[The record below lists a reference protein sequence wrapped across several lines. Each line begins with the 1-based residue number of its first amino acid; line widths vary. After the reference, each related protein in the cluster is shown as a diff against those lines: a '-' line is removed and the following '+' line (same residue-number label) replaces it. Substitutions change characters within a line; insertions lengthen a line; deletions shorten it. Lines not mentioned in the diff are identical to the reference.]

1 MSRLLQPRGSHQP
14 GEACSDHYD
23 AHGTPPSRCPDLDIL
38 VCNSVSMTEPLPS
51 AALFTDAEL
60 PQRSLSS
67 AEQVD
72 HLVALR
78 GAVDESGPHLGC
90 LIELNPDAM
99 EIAMQRDAEVR
110 AGSQRGPL
118 HGLAVVLKDNID
130 TADALLTTAGSLAL
144 TQSRP
149 AADAPLVARLR
160 EAGLVVLGK
169 ANMSEWANF
178 RSPHSA
184 SGWSARGGLTRNPW
198 DLTRSAGGSSS
209 GSGAA
214 VAVGVAPLAVGTET
228 DGSIICPASYNGVV
242 GIKPTVGL
250 IPTAGI
256 VPISHSQD
264 APGPMARSVRL
275 TAALLDAMTHRRGS
289 GGYLDACDAGVDGVR
304 IGVVRD
310 HFGAHPATDALA
322 EGAIAGLTRIGVVV
336 VDPVPA
342 VSLPTSADDDDEA
355 LQVLLH
361 EFAHGLTAYLGS
373 RQPSGP
379 RTLSEIVA
387 FNEAHADAELVWFGQ
402 EYLEQAAQL
411 ADAPGPG
418 PLQSEKYL
426 KARARIQRAA
436 REDGLDSLF
445 AAHQLDVL
453 VAPAFPP
460 AIMADLVLGD
470 SGEGGDCTTAPAIAG
485 YPILSV
491 PMGFVHGL
499 PVGLAL
505 TGPPGSEATLLRVAR
520 AVERSL
526 GLLDAGAL
534 VPPL

>member
-1 MSRLLQPRGSHQP
+1 
-14 GEACSDHYD
+14 
-23 AHGTPPSRCPDLDIL
+23 
-38 VCNSVSMTEPLPS
+38 MTEPLPS
-51 AALFTDAEL
+51 ATLFTDAEL

-72 HLVALR
+72 HHVAHR
-78 GAVDESGPHLGC
+78 GALDESGPRLGC

-99 EIAMQRDAEVR
+99 AVAMERDAEVR
-110 AGSQRGPL
+110 DGSQRGPL
-118 HGLAVVLKDNID
+118 HGLAVALKDNID

-144 TQSRP
+144 THSRP
-149 AADAPLVARLR
+149 AADAALVTRLR
-160 EAGLVVLGK
+160 RAGLVVLGK

-214 VAVGVAPLAVGTET
+214 VAAGIAPLAIGTET

-242 GIKPTVGL
+242 GLKPTVGL

-275 TAALLDAMTHRRGS
+275 VAALLDAMTDHRGS
-289 GGYLDACDAGVDGVR
+289 DGYLEACESGVDGVR

-310 HFGAHPATDALA
+310 HFGAHPAADAVA
-322 EGAIAGLTRIGVVV
+322 EGAITGLAQIGAVVI
-336 VDPVPA
+336 DPVPA
-342 VSLPTSADDDDEA
+342 VSLPTPADDDDDDA

-361 EFAHGLTAYLGS
+361 EFAHGLTAYLAA
-373 RQPSGP
+373 RPSGGP
-379 RTLSEIVA
+379 RTISELVA

-491 PMGFVHGL
+491 PTGFVHGL

-520 AVERSL
+520 AVERSM
-526 GLLDAGAL
+526 GLLEAGAL